1 MADMK
6 VAMIFEAVDR
16 ASSVIRGIIGAQT
29 KLNALAGR
37 GLQSVAAGSAKV
49 ATNIAVAG
57 AAVAGVAVSAAAA
70 ARALIEPGRQ
80 FERYNVQLAALEGSA
95 DKGRA
100 AMAWITDF
108 AVRTPLELD
117 QVVDSYVQLKSFGL
131 DPTNG
136 TMMALVDTMAANG
149 KGAEHL
155 SGIALALG
163 QAWTKQ
169 KLQGEEAMQLLE
181 RGVPVWDLLA
191 EATGK
196 SVPQLQKLASAGK
209 LGRQEIQLLIDVMG
223 EKYAGASARMAETFD
238 GILSNI
244 ADAWLQ
250 FQLAVNDAGLFD
262 WMKGR
267 AQEVLAIIQRMAA
280 DGSLATLA
288 REVSDAIVTTLTA
301 LWEIGRAAADVLLWI
316 GRGLS
321 HLADFVGGWRQLAM
335 ILGGLAL
342 APMLVGIATG
352 IGQIAMGLA
361 MIAPLVLSPL
371 GLVIGAIVAVGAA
384 IYLLVDDWQ
393 PVLDWLAGAWDSVV
407 AAALS
412 AGQWISD
419 AFASIAPEGGWVAG
433 FTRASEVAWA
443 GIQATWSEA
452 SAFFADLWAS
462 ITPPEG
468 WGAALSTFASDI
480 TAAATAAWDFVAA
493 FSVDVFSSMQ
503 GWFTSIGTSFSSIGE
518 RFARIGES
526 FAAIGEK
533 LSALFARLGDGV
545 TGERLRML
553 ADTLGT
559 VAGFTLDAFVKGLDL
574 AIGGIELLVKGL
586 DNVLGLFTGETRLDW
601 SAIIPPIEWAT
612 IFDFAWADVL
622 PDWNWSAIIPE
633 MPDFGSWFGGGG
645 TPADVIAAAAEP
657 IQATVT
663 PVVDP
668 APLADLVAMKREI
681 ASFDTGAAL
690 SALSGVE
697 TKAAAV
703 AGAVRTAMGE
713 VVSAVAAIDL
723 TSHGMRLM
731 DTLAAGIRARAGVV
745 TGAIREVTQA
755 VRDHLPSSPAKVGP
769 LSDIH
774 KLKFTETIAAS
785 IRPAPMVAAMRAAAA
800 ATLAAAMIAPVG
812 APALAGAIVERGGS
826 RAAEA
831 LAATGSGGGGVTV
844 HAPLSLTISGAVTA
858 EVREDFAAQLREHA
872 RTIADLVGQEL
883 DRRERR
889 QH

>member
-209 LGRQEIQLLIDVMG
+209 LGRKEIQLLIDVMG

-280 DGSLATLA
+280 DGSLARLA

-301 LWEIGRAAADVLLWI
+301 LWEIGRAAADVLMGI

-335 ILGGLAL
+335 ILGSLAL

-419 AFASIAPEGGWVAG
+419 ALAA
-433 FTRASEVAWA
+433 
-443 GIQATWSEA
+443 
-452 SAFFADLWAS
+452 
-462 ITPPEG
+462 ITPAEG
-468 WGAALSTFASDI
+468 WGAAISALAGDLAS
-480 TAAATAAWDFVAA
+480 AAASAAAFVAA
-493 FSVDVFSSMQ
+493 LAGEWMSGFSGFLA
-503 GWFTSIGTSFSSIGE
+503 SIGDSLASLGE
-518 RFARIGES
+518 RFGRLGALFESIGGKIG
-526 FAAIGEK
+526 AI
-533 LSALFARLGDGV
+533 FARLFG
-545 TGERLRML
+545 GEGAGNLE
-553 ADTLGT
+553 AFFATLGKIN
-559 VAGFTLDAFVKGLDL
+559 GLSFDLLFKGLDL
-574 AIGGIELLVKGL
+574 AVGAIEHLVAGL
-586 DNVLGLFTGETRLDW
+586 DTLLGLFTGDTRLDW
-601 SAIIPPIEWAT
+601 SVIIPPIEWAS

-622 PDWNWSAIIPE
+622 PDWDWSAIVPE
-633 MPDFGSWFGGGG
+633 MPDWLGGSWFGGGK
-645 TPADVIAAAAEP
+645 ADVADVAEAVAAIPETMPSPDPAALVEAAE
-657 IQATVT
+657 
-663 PVVDP
+663 
-668 APLADLVAMKREI
+668 LARQISAI
-681 ASFDTGAAL
+681 DTGAAL

-697 TKAAAV
+697 SKAAEV
-703 AGAVRTAMGE
+703 AGAVRASMGE

-774 KLKFTETIAAS
+774 KLKFAETIAAS

-800 ATLAAAMIAPVG
+800 ATMAAAMIAPTG
-812 APALAGAIVERGGS
+812 APALAGAIVESGGS

-831 LAATGSGGGGVTV
+831 LASTAGGRGAVSV
-844 HAPLSLTISGAVTA
+844 HAPLSLTITGAVTPEA
-858 EVREDFAAQLREHA
+858 REDFAAQLREHA